1 MGLRDR
7 ARENVKLDKQEI
19 RSAFFAIIS
28 AIIFLIAI
36 HSRLADAL
44 PDDASFFMRYA
55 QNMAHGYFWV
65 WNQGEAPVWGASA
78 PLFPLFLAVPIAL
91 GAPLIGTAV
100 WVSIALS
107 TLGLTATAI
116 LLQRRFGWIAGI
128 AFVTLASLD
137 TGLMFFA
144 GSALE
149 TPLTILLLAFGLYVL
164 LEQKGDVVAG
174 LAIGV
179 LAVNK
184 LDLVPV
190 AGFLFI
196 AYSLTVR
203 RFATKAFVVAAIVT
217 AIWYGFAWAYFG
229 LPVPN
234 SFVTKAMLQNDLVR
248 IIDWRWFYTSVF
260 VKNGHWMFDIM
271 ALLGAW
277 HCFKRNRPLL
287 LVTIGLLATHTAA
300 YTIKYPF
307 EPYDWY
313 LMPSIFTLIM
323 LASIGVEK
331 LAILVRPLSKSHE
344 EIPIAIG
351 CLLLAVIVW
360 VQFPGQYHDARRWKL
375 WVETA
380 ESDRADAGQW
390 VSEHTPTSFRVASGW
405 GNPALFSNR
414 FEYDL
419 SYLNRRPEKVNA
431 LTFYKPE
438 ILIMQNALTS
448 TPMTPQSYGGYKAV
462 KVFDK
467 TFAMGETNMF
477 FTVYA
482 RDDVIPKMT
491 DVSFPVGTS
500 CASLEACQKY
510 QPATPTKPTETAPAS
525 LQPDGVAPIYCF
537 VDAVNDMSS
546 GSPDIKTRNRMVSF
560 TGWGMMN
567 PNFLGSPV
575 VSLFL
580 PDDVFLKISGE
591 GKTYY
596 YKARDHLGRADVALD
611 MGLPRDLGNSG
622 FDGLADLS
630 DLAPGNYAVS
640 VILNGAEKSSVCA
653 HGFNLAV
660 GP

>member
-1 MGLRDR
+1 MSKHWENMKPEKQLMGR
-7 ARENVKLDKQEI
+7 V
-19 RSAFFAIIS
+19 AFTIVAAIS
-28 AIIFLIAI
+28 FVIAI
-36 HSRLADAL
+36 HGRLANAL
-44 PDDASFFMRYA
+44 PDDASFFLRYA

-100 WVSIALS
+100 WVSITLS
-107 TLGLTATAI
+107 TLGLTATAVI
-116 LLQRRFGWIAGI
+116 LQRRFGWIAGI
-128 AFVTLASLD
+128 AFVALASLD

-164 LEQKGDVVAG
+164 LEQKGDVAAG
-174 LAIGV
+174 IAIGL

-190 AGFLFI
+190 AGLLFI

-217 AIWYGFAWAYFG
+217 AAWYGFAWVYFG

-260 VKNGHWMFDIM
+260 VKNGHWMFDIL
-271 ALLGAW
+271 ALFGVW
-277 HCFKRNRPLL
+277 HCAKGNRPLL
-287 LVTIGLLATHTAA
+287 LVAIGLLVTHTAA

-313 LMPSIFTLIM
+313 LMPSIFTLIV

-331 LAILVRPLSKSHE
+331 LAGLVRPLSKSHE
-344 EIPIAIG
+344 EIPMAIG
-351 CLLLAVIVW
+351 MVLLLVIV
-360 VQFPGQYHDARRWKL
+360 VAQFPDQYHNARWWKL
-375 WVETA
+375 WVDTA

-431 LTFYKPE
+431 LAFYKPE
-438 ILIMQNALTS
+438 ILIMQNAPTA
-448 TPMTPQSYGGYKAV
+448 TPMTPQQSYGGYKAV

-467 TFAMGETNMF
+467 TFASGETNMF

-482 RDDVIPKMT
+482 RTDVIPQMT
-491 DVSFPVGTS
+491 GVSFPIATS

-510 QPATPTKPTETAPAS
+510 QPATPTKPTETVPAS
-525 LQPDGVAPIYCF
+525 LQPDGPAPIYCY
-537 VDAVNDMSS
+537 VDTVNGMSS
-546 GSPDIKTRNRMVSF
+546 GSPDLKTRNRMVSF
-560 TGWGMMN
+560 AGWGMMN
-567 PNFLGSPV
+567 PNFVGSPV

-580 PDDVFLKISGE
+580 PDAIFLKISGE

-596 YKARDHLGRADVALD
+596 YRARDHLGRADVALD
-611 MGLPRDLGNSG
+611 MGLPRGLGNSG

-640 VILNGAEKSSVCA
+640 VILNGPEKSGICTQRFSV
-653 HGFNLAV
+653 AV